1 MDKELLE
8 KLAYFLQYYRD
19 VYGDEFVVDARHIEK
34 LEQQLPPLFT
44 APSHSPVKPTTGK
57 ESMPVKPKPRTQTVF
72 DPESKP
78 HTPLWDFMRSIR
90 NCQKCALGKSRKHF
104 VFGDGNEHADIMFI
118 GEAPGADED
127 RTGIP
132 FVGRAGKL
140 LDKLLAHIQ
149 LKRSDVFIANILKCR
164 PPNNRDPLP
173 GEVQQCIPYLYTQIE
188 MIQPKII
195 VALGRVAA
203 QNLLG
208 TNSSLKQMRGRLWQ
222 YRGVDMIVTYHP
234 AAILR
239 NGGLLNPT
247 LEDFKFL
254 AERYREKLKRNVS

>member
-1 MDKELLE
+1 MNREILE
-8 KLAYFLQYYRD
+8 KLEYFLQYYRD
-19 VYGDEFVVDARHIEK
+19 VYGEDFFVDSRKIARLEAEFPR
-34 LEQQLPPLFT
+34 LQ
-44 APSHSPVKPTTGK
+44 PTTPSQPQRK
-57 ESMPVKPKPRTQTVF
+57 VPMKQPPKTRTEF
-72 DPESKP
+72 NPDEKP
-78 HTPLWDFMRSIR
+78 HTPLWDFMRSI
-90 NCQKCALGKSRKHF
+90 NTCTKCALSKSRTKF

-140 LDKLLAHIQ
+140 LDKLLAHIH
-149 LKRSDVFIANILKCR
+149 LKREDVFIANILKCR

-203 QNLLG
+203 QNLLE
-208 TNSSLKQMRGRLWQ
+208 TNASLKQMRGRLWQ

-254 AERYREKLKRNVS
+254 AELYHEKIRRGKTGH